1 MCASLHPRFE
11 FIVRSLQQVFG
22 PSSMQEEQQGQ
33 PYRRQAEQPTGDAHP
48 QWYSIERGLQ
58 HDIGHVDRGANDR
71 RDQWAFPIWQEKGQN
86 DESTVEHRI
95 PGSQRKI
102 YIEDEDADAQ
112 TDDKDQQP
120 AGGMVTLCIP
130 FTIHGLHQFT
140 LSGLRTRQL
149 N

>member
-1 MCASLHPRFE
+1 
-11 FIVRSLQQVFG
+11 
-22 PSSMQEEQQGQ
+22 MQEEKQGQ
-33 PYRRQAEQPTGDAHP
+33 PNRRQAEQPIGDAHP
-48 QWYSIERGLQ
+48 QWHAIEHRLQ
-58 HDIGHVDRGANDR
+58 QHIGHIDRGANDR

-120 AGGMVTLCIP
+120 AGGMSFLVC
-130 FTIHGLHQFT
+130 
-140 LSGLRTRQL
+140 LSYRS
-149 N
+149 